1 MKSFKELKFVTVRV
15 FSSNMPLHL
24 NIASGAMSST
34 NIAPLDFLWITFKKI
49 LFHHRIFVIIVCN
62 SFMTALVA
70 NDTLV
75 ALTFV

>member
-34 NIAPLDFLWITFKKI
+34 NIAPLDFTWITFEKM

-62 SFMTALVA
+62 PFMTAFVA
-70 NDTLV
+70 NDTTI
-75 ALTFV
+75 ALTFL

>member
-1 MKSFKELKFVTVRV
+1 MVRLL
-15 FSSNMPLHL
+15 SSNISLNF

-34 NIAPLDFLWITFKKI
+34 NIAPLDFLWITVEKM

-62 SFMTALVA
+62 PFMTALVA

-75 ALTFV
+75 AFTFVLVNPLSNI